1 MRRFPIGVGI
11 IGVEPGRSWSAIAHI
26 PALQALPQ
34 YRLVAVSTRRQDT
47 ADAAARTY
55 GIPHAFADHR
65 ALVAHPEVDLVVV
78 AVKVPHH
85 LELVTAA
92 IGAGKS
98 VYCEW
103 PLGNGLAEA
112 VRMAELAKSSSAV
125 AVVGLQAR
133 AAPVVNYVRD
143 LVRAGELGE
152 ILSTTLVGSGVNW
165 GAVVDPPNIYTLDRG
180 NGATLLTIPF
190 GHSVDALCYALG
202 ELTEVGAVIALRRR
216 ASTVSG
222 SAQTVPMT
230 TEDQVAA
237 NGVLEGGTVVSIHYR
252 GGTSRG
258 VGLLWEINGTKG
270 DLQIVAAGG
279 HLQLFDLTLKGG
291 WGEKGGLDLIEI
303 PDRYRRAPAVPGPA
317 SNVAQ
322 LYAQLAEDM
331 RSGSRTCPD
340 FGAAVVRHRLLAA
353 IERSA
358 ASGQRLRPQADAL
371 S

>member
-1 MRRFPIGVGI
+1 MTQLPVGVGI
-11 IGVEPGRSWSAIAHI
+11 IGVEPGRSWSAVAHI

-47 ADAAARTY
+47 ADAAAQAY
-55 GIPHAFADHR
+55 GIPHAFGDHR
-65 ALVAHPEVDLVVV
+65 ALVTHPEVDLVVI

-85 LELVTAA
+85 LELVGAA
-92 IGAGKS
+92 IEAGKS

-112 VRMAELAKSSSAV
+112 AGMAELARSKSAV

-133 AAPVVNYVRD
+133 AAPIVNYVRD

-165 GAVVDPPNIYTLDRG
+165 GAIVDPPNIYTLDRR

-190 GHSVDALCYALG
+190 GHGVDALCYALG
-202 ELTEVGAVIALRRR
+202 ELSEVGAVTAVRRR

-230 TEDQVAA
+230 AEDQVAV
-237 NGVLEGGTVVSIHYR
+237 NGVLEGGAVVSIHYR

-270 DLQIVAAGG
+270 DLQILAAGG

-291 WGEKGGLDLIEI
+291 WGEKGGLDLIEV
-303 PDRYRRAPAVPGPA
+303 PARYSRAPAVPGPA
-317 SNVAQ
+317 FNVAQ
-322 LYAQLAEDM
+322 MYAQLAEDL

-340 FGAAVVRHRLLAA
+340 FDTAVARHRLLAA
-353 IERSA
+353 VERSA
-358 ASGQRLRPQADAL
+358 ASGQRVQLL
-371 S
+371 G